1 MLQEQINSL
10 KTDWK
15 DLLLGVLKSD
25 DKLEDLLN
33 EEYEEYEKYNGL
45 AEIFPP
51 KNQIFNAFNYFN
63 ISELKVILIGQDP
76 YHQVKQAH
84 GLCFS
89 IADDSIKLPPSL
101 RNIYKEL
108 ETDINE
114 GITIENKNGNFEYLA
129 KQGILLLNN
138 TLTVRESSPNSH
150 IKIWKTFTKKLIN
163 QITINSENIIFMLW
177 GNSAKNIKK
186 YIDKSRIDK
195 QIYLECNHPSPLSA
209 NRGGWFGNKH
219 FSKTNNILEKFGKD
233 KIEWISQ

>member
-1 MLQEQINSL
+1 MLQEQIKSL

-15 DLLLGVLKSD
+15 DLLLDVLKSD

-33 EEYEEYEKYNGL
+33 EEYKNFEGL

-76 YHQVKQAH
+76 YHQPKQAH

-108 ETDINE
+108 
-114 GITIENKNGNFEYLA
+114 
-129 KQGILLLNN
+129 
-138 TLTVRESSPNSH
+138 
-150 IKIWKTFTKKLIN
+150 KLILMK
-163 QITINSENIIFMLW
+163 E
-177 GNSAKNIKK
+177 
-186 YIDKSRIDK
+186 
-195 QIYLECNHPSPLSA
+195 
-209 NRGGWFGNKH
+209 
-219 FSKTNNILEKFGKD
+219 
-233 KIEWISQ
+233 